1 MEISVSYLK
10 SKYTTTETINKISET
25 NADYLHVDLMDGGFV
40 STKNFLTNLPMTT
53 IAKSINN
60 TKSIL

>member
-25 NADYLHVDLMDGGFV
+25 NADYLHVDLMDGKYV
-40 STKNFLTNLPMTT
+40 EAKN
-53 IAKSINN
+53 I
-60 TKSIL
+60 